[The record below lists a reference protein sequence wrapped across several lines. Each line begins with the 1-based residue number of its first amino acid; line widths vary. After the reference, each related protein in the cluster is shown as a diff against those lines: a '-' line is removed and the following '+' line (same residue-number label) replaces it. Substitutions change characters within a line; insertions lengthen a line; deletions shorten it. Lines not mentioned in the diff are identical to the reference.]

1 MRTARHPMHKLRKKY
16 LELEII
22 TNFIKKDSFEMV
34 VEVTCRKSSPR
45 IRSMHR
51 ELVDIEVPEDNNLG
65 PAWSGSAQC
74 TNVRQTARKSI
85 AVATVASN
93 NAAIQGQKVGEVDSN
108 GASQRND
115 RALEST

>member
-1 MRTARHPMHKLRKKY
+1 MRTTRHTVYQLWKVY
-16 LELEII
+16 LEPEII
-22 TNFIKKDSFEMV
+22 TNFVKKNSFELV
-34 VEVTCRKSSPR
+34 VEVTCRRSRPR

-51 ELVDIEVPEDNNLG
+51 ELVDIEVPEDNNIG

-93 NAAIQGQKVGEVDSN
+93 NAAIQGRKVGEVDSN

>member
-1 MRTARHPMHKLRKKY
+1 MRTARYPMHKLRKEY

-34 VEVTCRKSSPR
+34 VEVTCRRFRPT
-45 IRSMHR
+45 IQSMHR
-51 ELVDIEVPEDNNLG
+51 ELVDIEVPEDNNIG

-85 AVATVASN
+85 AVATVASDDT
-93 NAAIQGQKVGEVDSN
+93 AVQGQEVGEVNSN
-108 GASQRND
+108 GASQGND